1 MKRANNLHNTALN
14 STAKTDKYIS
24 KANKIRD
31 VKEIGTCN
39 LFNVESGVIISQVD
53 KLAKE

>member
-14 STAKTDKYIS
+14 STAKTEKYIS
-24 KANKIRD
+24 EANKIRE

-39 LFNVESGVIISQVD
+39 LFNVESGVIISQVE